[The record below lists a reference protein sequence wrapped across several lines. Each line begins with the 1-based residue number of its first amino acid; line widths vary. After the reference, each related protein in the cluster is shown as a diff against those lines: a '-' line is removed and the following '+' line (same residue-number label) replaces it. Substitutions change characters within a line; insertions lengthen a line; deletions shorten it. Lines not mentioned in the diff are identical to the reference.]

1 MELEVRV
8 KEWVEG
14 EQKPSKLVHG
24 RVGRG
29 VEFRDKAPLAPF
41 PPAIPTHAPA

>member
-1 MELEVRV
+1 MELEVEV
-8 KEWVEG
+8 KVG
-14 EQKPSKLVHG
+14 GGQRPSKPVHG

-41 PPAIPTHAPA
+41 PSAIPTHAPA